1 MTLIDWIGYIM
12 LATFAIL
19 ALIGT
24 VLIMCSKPQ
33 PDPEEATDASHSP
46 LNGQYIDIDTRE
58 ARIRA
63 EWRGR

>member
-1 MTLIDWIGYIM
+1 MTLIDWIACITFATCGLLMFAGSIMIM
-12 LATFAIL
+12 L
-19 ALIGT
+19 
-24 VLIMCSKPQ
+24 SKPK

-46 LNGQYIDIDTRE
+46 LSHDDTRE

>member
-1 MTLIDWIGYIM
+1 MTLIDWIATTM
-12 LATFAIL
+12 FATFALL

-24 VLIMCSKPQ
+24 VLIMTSKPM

-46 LNGQYIDIDTRE
+46 MGYDDTRE